1 MKTNVKQISKYYKT
15 RISPTPSPAS
25 HCLLTIELAQSKL
38 AASGGK
44 RKASAAAG
52 LRTRRASM
60 PPMAS
65 PSSKR
70 TFASVLVCV
79 FVFFLSAIFC
89 TSPAARAQSASSSP
103 ANPTS
108 ANPSGAPAA
117 APQQPAS
124 DAPEMNTHE
133 TTVPF
138 SVRVN
143 LVPVRVVV
151 RDARGKTVTNLKRED
166 FGISDNRRPQVISHF
181 SVETEATLAKP
192 VAPPDS
198 LAEKAEPAEREKP
211 PSFEAPRRFVA
222 LLFDDVHI
230 EQGDLLRS
238 KAAAGRYVESSLQPT
253 DRVAL
258 LTISGQGQVDFTDDR
273 ARLKEAISLL
283 VQRSVTAGNS
293 TGVGECPAM
302 TYYEADLIQN
312 QHDPNA
318 INVATLDALSCAFN
332 NDRRQ
337 TNAAL
342 AMAMGMAAQKVS
354 TGEVQTEYSFR
365 CLREIVRRM
374 SFLPGQ
380 RAIALVSPGFL
391 ISRQEYELSEIID
404 RAARANVF
412 INTLDA
418 RGLYTVDATPDISAP
433 ATGSV
438 LAAGYVTGYRT
449 AGLAVQGDVLV
460 SLADGTGGYSFRNSN
475 DLDAGFRIIAT
486 VPEASYLLGF
496 TPQNL
501 KFDGQFHNLK
511 ISLLTKEKYSI
522 LARKGYYAPKKG
534 ADASD
539 SAKQDIE
546 EAVFSQE
553 EQHGLPI
560 ELHTQYYKVDPA
572 DAKLAVL
579 THLDVGRMQFQKA
592 DGRNKSELII
602 VAVLFDRNGNY
613 ITGNQKVLDMRLR
626 DETLQRLNHTG
637 VTVKSSFDVKPGAYV
652 VRLVVRD
659 ANTASLS
666 SANGVVDIPH

>member
-1 MKTNVKQISKYYKT
+1 
-15 RISPTPSPAS
+15 
-25 HCLLTIELAQSKL
+25 
-38 AASGGK
+38 
-44 RKASAAAG
+44 
-52 LRTRRASM
+52 M

-70 TFASVLVCV
+70 PLSSVLVCV
-79 FVFFLSAIFC
+79 FVLFLSAILC
-89 TSPAARAQSASSSP
+89 TTPAARAQSASSNP
-103 ANPTS
+103 ANPS
-108 ANPSGAPAA
+108 SAPAA

-124 DAPEMNTHE
+124 DVPEMNTHE

-151 RDARGKTVTNLKRED
+151 RDARGKPVTNLKRED
-166 FGISDNRRPQVISHF
+166 FEVFENRRPQVISHF

-192 VAPPDS
+192 VAPPPDS
-198 LAEKAEPAEREKP
+198 LEEKAEPAEREKP
-211 PSFEAPRRFVA
+211 PAFEAPRRFVA

-230 EQGDLLRS
+230 EQGDMLRS
-238 KAAAGRYVESSLQPT
+238 KAAAGRFVESSLQPT

-258 LTISGQGQVDFTDDR
+258 LTISGQGQLDFTDDR

-283 VQRSVTAGNS
+283 VPRAVTAGNS

-312 QHDPNA
+312 QNDPNA
-318 INVATLDALSCAFN
+318 LNVATQDALNCAFN
-332 NDRRQ
+332 NDPRQ
-337 TNAAL
+337 INAAL
-342 AMAMGMAAQKVS
+342 AMAIGLAAQKVS
-354 TGEVQTEYSFR
+354 TGEVQTQYSFR
-365 CLREIVRRM
+365 RLREIVRRM

-404 RAARANVF
+404 RAARTNVF

-438 LAAGYVTGYRT
+438 IVAGYVTGYRA
-449 AGLAVQGDVLV
+449 AGLALQGDVLV
-460 SLADGTGGYSFRNSN
+460 SLADGTGGYSFRNNN
-475 DLDAGFRIIAT
+475 DLDAGFRIIAS
-486 VPEASYLLGF
+486 VPEVSYLLGF

-501 KFDGQFHNLK
+501 KFDGQFHSLNV
-511 ISLLTKEKYSI
+511 SLLTKEKYTI

-602 VAVLFDRNGNY
+602 VAALFDRNGNY

-666 SANGVVDIPH
+666 SANGVVDIPY